1 LVYAQLHPGIIRISI
16 KKSIFNR
23 EVAML
28 RKPLIAVV
36 LLLGLVTMACGVTF
50 NLPVTQVKTGQTQTD
65 TINVPLLQNSSAI
78 ANINLGFGAGDFS
91 LAPGAENALIS
102 GTVTYN
108 VADFKPKVTIDGN
121 NIRVEQGNLNIQG
134 IPSFNES
141 VKNQWNLLIA
151 NTPVNLKITA
161 GAYNGDYE
169 LGGLSLQDLEIS
181 DGASNVNLNFS
192 KPNLIPMDTFLYQ
205 TGASSIK
212 MLGLANANFNNMTFR
227 CGAGSYQLD
236 FSGQLKRDM
245 NITIESGISNI
256 VLIIPQGVSARVTF
270 EGGLSSVNT
279 SGNWTKNGNTYIQTA
294 SGPTIRVDVKMGAG
308 NLDLHNN

>member
-1 LVYAQLHPGIIRISI
+1 
-16 KKSIFNR
+16 
-23 EVAML
+23 ML

-36 LLLGLVTMACGVTF
+36 LVLAAATMACGITF

-65 TINVPLLQNSSAI
+65 TINVPLPQNSSAI
-78 ANINLGFGAGDFS
+78 SNVKMGFGAGEFS
-91 LAPGAENALIS
+91 LAPGAQNALIS

-108 VADFKPKVTIDGN
+108 VADFKPKVSIDGN
-121 NIRVEQGNLNIQG
+121 NVDMEQGNLNIQG
-134 IPSFNES
+134 IPNFSENI
-141 VKNQWNLLIA
+141 KNQWNLSLGNAPI
-151 NTPVNLKITA
+151 NLQISA
-161 GAYNGDYE
+161 GAYNGNYE

-181 DGASNVNLNFS
+181 DGASNVNLSFS
-192 KPNLIPMDTFLYQ
+192 KPNLIPMDTFRYQ

-212 MLGLANANFNNMTFR
+212 MTGLANANFNNLIFR

-236 FSGQLKRDM
+236 FSGELKRDATV
-245 NITIESGISNI
+245 TIESGISNI
-256 VLIIPQGVSARVTF
+256 VLVIPQGVSAKVTF

-279 SGNWTKNGNTYIQTA
+279 SSSWTKNGNTYIQTG

>member
-1 LVYAQLHPGIIRISI
+1 
-16 KKSIFNR
+16 
-23 EVAML
+23 ML

-36 LLLGLVTMACGVTF
+36 LVLAAATMACGITF

-65 TINVPLLQNSSAI
+65 TINVPLLQDSTAV
-78 ANINLGFGAGDFS
+78 ANVNLGFGAGDFS
-91 LAPGAENALIS
+91 VAPGAQNALIS

-121 NIRVEQGNLNIQG
+121 NIHVEQGNLNIQG
-134 IPSFNES
+134 IPSFSDNI
-141 VKNQWNLLIA
+141 KNQWSLSLA
-151 NTPVNLKITA
+151 NTPMTLQISA
-161 GAYNGDYE
+161 GAYNGNYE

-181 DGASNVNLNFS
+181 DGASNVNLSFS
-192 KPNLIPMDTFLYQ
+192 KPNLVPMSTFRYQ

-212 MLGLANANFNNMTFR
+212 MVGLANANVNNLIFR

-236 FSGQLKRDM
+236 FSGELKRDA
-245 NITIESGISNI
+245 NVTIESGISNI

-279 SGNWTKNGNTYIQTA
+279 SGGWTKNGNTYVQTG